1 MKNIQNAVAVV
12 TGGASGIG
20 RGIVESLL
28 ARGARVVVAD
38 RDRSALEQVAS
49 DLDVHI
55 IETDVTDEQSMS
67 ALAQETIE
75 VFGKVQI
82 LCNNAGVGPRGNV
95 VDLSLDDWRRIMDVN
110 LWGVIYGIHYFLPHL
125 IKETT
130 FAHIVNTVSISV
142 LTPPAGLAPYVA
154 SKAGVLAISETL
166 RQELAIHHPA
176 VGVTAL
182 LPGPVTTN
190 IGTSLRN
197 LPTDSTSGLRD
208 FDLAQKRP
216 DWGFISP
223 LAVGG
228 QVVNA
233 IDENAPYVIT
243 HEFFR
248 QQIQQRNERILDG
261 IV

>member
-1 MKNIQNAVAVV
+1 M
-12 TGGASGIG
+12 
-20 RGIVESLL
+20 
-28 ARGARVVVAD
+28 
-38 RDRSALEQVAS
+38 
-49 DLDVHI
+49 
-55 IETDVTDEQSMS
+55 
-67 ALAQETIE
+67 
-75 VFGKVQI
+75 
-82 LCNNAGVGPRGNV
+82 
-95 VDLSLDDWRRIMDVN
+95 
-110 LWGVIYGIHYFLPHL
+110 
-125 IKETT
+125 
-130 FAHIVNTVSISV
+130 
-142 LTPPAGLAPYVA
+142 
-154 SKAGVLAISETL
+154 LAISETL